1 MVGPPSGFPSRKL
14 FVVDRESP
22 VKRKKDRAQEDVSQG
37 EFTCDLNISVLT
49 EHPKIPILEDL
60 ITRSTRMDGSD
71 K

>member
-1 MVGPPSGFPSRKL
+1 MIGPPLRFPSRKL

-22 VKRKKDRAQEDVSQG
+22 VKRKKDRAQEDISEG

-49 EHPKIPILEDL
+49 EHPKIPILGNPFA
-60 ITRSTRMDGSD
+60 RSARMDGSD